1 MNCPTVAGWSSQVA
15 RRAHNPKVAGSNPA
29 PATHERPAKLQFAR
43 WLIQCKNTK
52 RVSVAALAKEIG
64 LATLRRAHVV
74 VLVTTVVMMPHY
86 DRLAREAGVEE

>member
-1 MNCPTVAGWSSQVA
+1 M
-15 RRAHNPKVAGSNPA
+15 
-29 PATHERPAKLQFAR
+29 
-43 WLIQCKNTK
+43 
-52 RVSVAALAKEIG
+52 SVAALAKEIG